1 MRNLH
6 RFLGAAAML
15 AVAAGPAFAQDCKR
29 PSNPPAVPDGAKATV
44 DQFKAAH
51 PLIQAYSQA
60 LAAYRDCL
68 EDKIKLLPPNT
79 KADVRQKLRDE
90 GSNALDESRT
100 LSTAYMDQVK
110 IFKTVGKGRS
120 LGAN

>member
-1 MRNLH
+1 MRKFL
-6 RFLGAAAML
+6 RFLGVAAVL
-15 AVAAGPAFAQDCKR
+15 AAAAGPASAQDCKR

-44 DQFKAAH
+44 EQFKAAH

-60 LAAYRDCL
+60 LSAYRDCL
-68 EDKIKLLPPNT
+68 EDKIKQLPANA

-90 GSNALDESRT
+90 GSTALDESKT
-100 LSTAYMDQVK
+100 LSSAYMDQVK